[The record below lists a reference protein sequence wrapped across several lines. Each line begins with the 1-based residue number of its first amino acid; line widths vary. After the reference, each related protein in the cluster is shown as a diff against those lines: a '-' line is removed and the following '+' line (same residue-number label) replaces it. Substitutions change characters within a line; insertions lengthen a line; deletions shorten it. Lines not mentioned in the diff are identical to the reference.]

1 MMRTAT
7 VLAGVAAASAFV
19 PSGQLPA
26 TVQRAG
32 LPAISMKKKGSSNT
46 NVEKMERMIA
56 IDDAPIASRR
66 LGSMGNGPKSLAPPR
81 INRVAEQEEARAKN
95 SKYGVLLSPEVFA
108 ELDEDNSGAIDLVEL
123 KALFGPE
130 AGNDEVEMLMLRAD
144 LDGNGVIDYAE
155 YERLMRMQRN
165 GDTNGG
171 NLWVRNAIKLGFLRG
186 NSILA
191 DGSSSLVVG
200 NKGFDPLGLATGND
214 QADSM
219 YRLKNYREAEVKH
232 GRLAMLAAVGWPMA
246 ELLHPKL
253 SSSLDMPNLLATGG
267 GELGGLAPSVLNG
280 GLGEFQLLLMAILVM
295 SATIET
301 KYVVGDGRKNF
312 LQKDWTAGNLGFD
325 PLKLY
330 EASPQKKREL
340 ELKEINNGRLAMLA
354 ITSFAAIEFIT
365 KTPVVD
371 LTPILFGPLALAR

>member
-1 MMRTAT
+1 MKSKRLGSIGGAAPVMLPPRLNK
-7 VLAGVAAASAFV
+7 VDVRQKQAAAS
-19 PSGQLPA
+19 
-26 TVQRAG
+26 
-32 LPAISMKKKGSSNT
+32 
-46 NVEKMERMIA
+46 
-56 IDDAPIASRR
+56 
-66 LGSMGNGPKSLAPPR
+66 
-81 INRVAEQEEARAKN
+81 
-95 SKYGVLLSPEVFA
+95 SKYGVVLTPDIFSN
-108 ELDEDNSGAIDLVEL
+108 LDADNSGAIDLQEL
-123 KALFGPE
+123 KALFGAE
-130 AGNDEVEMLMLRAD
+130 ASEEEVEMLMLRAD

-155 YERLMRMQRN
+155 YERLMRMQGN

-280 GLGEFQLLLMAILVM
+280 GLGEFQLLLMAILVI

-301 KYVVGDGRKNF
+301 KHVVGDGRKNF